1 MNFSENIGQK
11 IITARRERR
20 ISQTELAKKL
30 KITQQCLSGYERGL
44 SQIPLKVFVAI
55 CAALDAPLAWF
66 FPELRQFGE
75 IISEEDINFLREI
88 KKYATPE
95 AVSEFIKT
103 IAFKQS
109 NGKKRHCFKQK
120 PPFNVNQNN
129 I

>member
-1 MNFSENIGQK
+1 MDFSEDIGQK
-11 IITARRERR
+11 IITARRERH
-20 ISQTELAKKL
+20 ISQTELAKKI

-44 SQIPLKVFVAI
+44 SQIPLKVFVSI
-55 CAALDAPLAWF
+55 CRALDAPLAWF

-75 IISEEDINFLREI
+75 IISEEDIKFLRDI

-95 AVSEFIKT
+95 VVSEFIKT

-109 NGKKRHCFKQK
+109 NGKKRPCFKSK
-120 PPFNVNQNN
+120 PSFKVNENN

>member
-1 MNFSENIGQK
+1 MDFSENIGQK
-11 IITARRERR
+11 IVTARRERH
-20 ISQTELAKKL
+20 ISQTELAKKV

-44 SQIPLKVFVAI
+44 SQIPLKVFVSI
-55 CAALDAPLAWF
+55 CHALDAPLAWF

-75 IISEEDINFLREI
+75 IISEEDIKFLREI

-95 AVSEFIKT
+95 AVSCFIKT

-109 NGKKRHCFKQK
+109 NGKKHHCFNSNR
-120 PPFNVNQNN
+120 PFKVNQTN

>member
-1 MNFSENIGQK
+1 MDFSENIGQK
-11 IITARRERR
+11 IITARRERH
-20 ISQTELAKKL
+20 ISQTELAKKIE
-30 KITQQCLSGYERGL
+30 ITQQCLSGYERGL
-44 SQIPLKVFVAI
+44 SQIPLKVFVSI
-55 CAALDAPLAWF
+55 CHALDAPLAWF

-75 IISEEDINFLREI
+75 IISEEDIKFLCEI

-109 NGKKRHCFKQK
+109 NGKKRPCFKSK
-120 PPFNVNQNN
+120 PSFNVNQNN